1 MVFCYGNLSR
11 HCLLWVKL
19 CPPKHYV
26 KVLTLGPQNGTLF
39 RNRVDEDVISQ
50 NEVTVE
56 CAPNPMTGVLIKGK
70 SDTHTGKRPC
80 KDWSDTLTAE
90 DSQKPG
96 EPGTGPSPARVEG
109 ARPCQHVH
117 LTLLASR
124 TGTE

>member
-19 CPPKHYV
+19 CPPKYYV

-56 CAPNPMTGVLIKGK
+56 CAPNPMTGVLIKGNP
-70 SDTHTGKRPC
+70 THTQGKDHA
-80 KDWSDTLTAE
+80 K
-90 DSQKPG
+90 
-96 EPGTGPSPARVEG
+96 TGVILRQPRN
-109 ARPCQHVH
+109 
-117 LTLLASR
+117 
-124 TGTE
+124 